1 MVIFYV
7 SALWH
12 QLVQMCHHRHR
23 HELINLC
30 LSYTHHSVRRKMGAA
45 HSVRVQTGAEKGSV
59 SKSYRKEATFEL
71 GLKRR
76 VREGWARRAE
86 CGHGGDRQTETG
98 LNRPNDPAASFPPTC

>member
-1 MVIFYV
+1 
-7 SALWH
+7 
-12 QLVQMCHHRHR
+12 
-23 HELINLC
+23 
-30 LSYTHHSVRRKMGAA
+30 MGAA

-86 CGHGGDRQTETG
+86 CGHGGDRQTQWAFPGRKHYFYLLLTETG